1 MLAGCVWRAR
11 MHSSTS
17 FGLCRF
23 KHEEEGSRLYRK
35 LLQQFTVVGE
45 SAPSREDENKVAEV
59 IRRGR

>member
-1 MLAGCVWRAR
+1 